1 MLNPSMLQNAPTAAV
16 PSSPP
21 GSSAGNAAASNGGS
35 EAASVPSFSKVL
47 AGEMHDKEEGG
58 APLSSLSSISSGAM
72 SSGTVSDISMKN
84 TALPPEPAVA
94 VAEGTPAKHAARAGS
109 AAAAARMD
117 KESMES
123 PEENH
128 ADSLAGLLASLGNTQ
143 FFPAPA
149 PAAVDSRIANTRSGA
164 RDGGPDD
171 ANPVSARSGKEET
184 GRADIFPWIGGYSA
198 GGTGVAR
205 GTADAADAATGER
218 SVAAGIAAG
227 GNPAPA
233 IQMSQIAQAA
243 QTAQAVPALPAK
255 GKQSALPNVEENAG
269 RMDKPD
275 RADKMDRTDAGKPD
289 AAQRND
295 FKFDMPGSGVA
306 DKPEKQGAIVTN
318 AGSQPPPPS
327 LSAAPQASFMA
338 QPAERGFAMGDTGSS
353 TAISVMQDLQTPL
366 GASGWDD
373 ALGQKVLWM
382 VSSQEQV
389 AELSLNPPDLG
400 PLQVTLSISND
411 QATATFVSQHA
422 DVRQALEAALP
433 RLREMMAE
441 SGISLG
447 GATVSSGGDGS
458 QQQGFERQHRP
469 GSRYSQGES
478 PAGQGNGHGMIAS
491 NPGGKSRLV
500 DIFA

>member
-58 APLSSLSSISSGAM
+58 APVSSISSGAM
-72 SSGTVSDISMKN
+72 SSGTVSDTSMKN

-94 VAEGTPAKHAARAGS
+94 VPEAAPAKHAARAGS
-109 AAAAARMD
+109 AAAAARAD

-123 PEENH
+123 LEENH
-128 ADSLAGLLASLGNTQ
+128 ADSLAELLASLGNTQ
-143 FFPAPA
+143 FSPAPA

-164 RDGGPDD
+164 GDGGPDGV
-171 ANPVSARSGKEET
+171 NPVSARAGKEET
-184 GRADIFPWIGGYSA
+184 GRADVFPWIGGYSA

-205 GTADAADAATGER
+205 GTAGAADAATGER
-218 SVAAGIAAG
+218 SGAAGIAAG

-269 RMDKPD
+269 RMDKPE
-275 RADKMDRTDAGKPD
+275 RVDKMDRTDAGKPD

-306 DKPEKQGAIVTN
+306 DKPEKQGTIVTD

-338 QPAERGFAMGDTGSS
+338 QPAERGFAMGDTSPS

-447 GATVSSGGDGS
+447 GATVSGGDGS

-469 GSRYSQGES
+469 GSRYSPGES

-491 NPGGKSRLV
+491 NPGGKNRLV